1 MHNYIQFINHASF
14 VVSNGNKSILTDPW
28 YTGSVF
34 NNSWN
39 LLYENRNKD
48 IEKILKN
55 IDYIWISHEHP
66 DHFSI
71 PFFKT
76 FKSIIQKKNIKI
88 LFQETYDKRVIK
100 FLKNNNYDVVELKDN
115 LKFIIDDNFQIKIV
129 KYGIYD
135 SAIIFYID
143 SKKIF
148 NLNDCPIRSKKE
160 LVNFNK
166 SYGEC
171 DILLS
176 QFSYAAWKG
185 EEKEIEKRISAAK
198 EKINTLNSQI
208 EILQPKFYI
217 PIASL
222 IWFSHIDN
230 FFMNDSI
237 NKIVDLPSKIL
248 SKKIKII
255 LMSPYEKQ
263 IINDLNQSIYSI
275 NFWKDKYKEINF
287 FNKNH
292 YISSIQSK
300 DLLENSKVYKNSIF
314 NFNSKFLMKI
324 FKVCSFNY
332 FFSPIKI
339 YLSDLDIIYNFD
351 FFKNDYISNKSINS
365 FDVKFH
371 SSSLNF
377 IFKNLFGFDTLT
389 VNGLFKVNKNGFK
402 KMLYNYGIGNLNNI
416 GIAFDLRFLL
426 DFKLIFYI
434 LKLLIRSKK
443 LT

>member
-1 MHNYIQFINHASF
+1 MNNYIQFINHASF

-28 YTGSVF
+28 YNGSVF

-39 LLYENRNKD
+39 LLYENDKKD
-48 IEKILKN
+48 IEEIIES

-71 PFFKT
+71 PFFKN
-76 FKSIIQKKNIKI
+76 FKNIIQKKNIKI

-100 FLKNNNYDVVELKDN
+100 FLKNNKYDVIELKHNSIFFIDN
-115 LKFIIDDNFQIKIV
+115 KFQIKIV

-135 SAIIFYID
+135 SAIIFDIE

-160 LVNFNK
+160 LLNFK
-166 SYGEC
+166 KYHGEC

-185 EEKEIEKRISAAK
+185 EEKEIEKRVSAAK
-198 EKINTLNSQI
+198 EKINTLNAQI
-208 EILQPKFYI
+208 EVLQPKFYI

-237 NKIVDLPSKIL
+237 NKIIDLPSKIL
-248 SKKIKII
+248 NKKIKII
-255 LMSPYEKQ
+255 LMSPYEKHN
-263 IINDLNQSIYSI
+263 INNLNQSIDSI
-275 NFWKDKYKEINF
+275 NFWKEKYRQISS
-287 FNKNH
+287 FNKNN
-292 YISSIQSK
+292 YISSIESEY
-300 DLLENSKVYKNSIF
+300 LLNNSKEYKNSIF
-314 NFNSKFLMKI
+314 NFNSKFLMRIFKI
-324 FKVCSFNY
+324 FSFSY

-339 YLSDLDIIYNFD
+339 YLSDLDVIYNFD
-351 FFKNDYISNKSINS
+351 FFKNDYISNKNLDSY
-365 FDVKFH
+365 DVKFH
-371 SSSLNF
+371 SSSMNF
-377 IFKNLFGFDTLT
+377 IFKNSFGFDTLT

-416 GIAFDLRFLL
+416 GIAFDFKFLF
-426 DFKLIFYI
+426 DYKLILYI

-443 LT
+443 LL